1 MGMFDSIR
9 CDYPLPDPSHQRL
22 GFQTKSLF
30 CMLLHYTITVDGRL
44 LEDAHRDGRHVPVRE
59 WPFNGDLIMGG
70 GDPGRDWV
78 DYFIRFTHGRVEQV
92 RRLEEPLSGE
102 EALRRDEE
110 LDERLL
116 WPDVGGVG
124 PALEGRRLTES
135 EFAAQAP
142 ASLSSERAASSGA
155 RSGAQGLGGGGWPGR
170 RRHRCPLMAG
180 TARGRGASHPLGSF
194 HGGRGPDAWP
204 ATRDLAILLAIW

>member
-9 CDYPLPDPSHQRL
+9 CDYPLPGPSHQRL
-22 GFQTKSLF
+22 DFQTKSLF

-59 WPFNGDLIMGG
+59 WPFHGDLIMGG

-135 EFAAQAP
+135 EFTAQAP
-142 ASLSSERAASSGA
+142 ASLELREGSIVGGAELLRLAVTNLGLRRAM
-155 RSGAQGLGGGGWPGR
+155 LIVGR
-170 RRHRCPLMAG
+170 RAWEAALGQGDGG
-180 TARGRGASHPLGSF
+180 TGAP
-194 HGGRGPDAWP
+194 
-204 ATRDLAILLAIW
+204 

>member
-1 MGMFDSIR
+1 
-9 CDYPLPDPSHQRL
+9 L
-22 GFQTKSLF
+22 
-30 CMLLHYTITVDGRL
+30 LLHYTITVDGRL
-44 LEDAHRDGRHVPVRE
+44 LEDAYRDGRHVPIRE
-59 WPFNGDLIMGG
+59 WPFHGDLVMGG

-142 ASLSSERAASSGA
+142 ASLELREGRIVGGAELLRLLLANLGLRRAM
-155 RSGAQGLGGGGWPGR
+155 LIVGR
-170 RRHRCPLMAG
+170 RAWEEALGQGDGG
-180 TARGRGASHPLGSF
+180 TGAP
-194 HGGRGPDAWP
+194 
-204 ATRDLAILLAIW
+204 